1 MDLALPP
8 LFALLIIVASLSSH
22 VGCMCDSIR
31 TVFLALTSFF
41 FRVLMLRSQASPTQ
55 AELRV
60 EYSHM
65 ANEAIRMTA
74 VELPPKETLG
84 GAIPSIS
91 TDAQAQA

>member
-8 LFALLIIVASLSSH
+8 LFALLIIVASLSRH

-31 TVFLALTSFF
+31 TVFLALTFFF

-65 ANEAIRMTA
+65 VNEAIGMTS
-74 VELPPKETLG
+74 VEFPPNETSG
-84 GAIPSIS
+84 GVIPLIS
-91 TDAQAQA
+91 TDTQAQA